1 MVKDYNRDLLW
12 DYLHQLG
19 TATAIFYPPPFI
31 FQNTHSVLFY
41 AKSTNLAL
49 MMIIF
54 IRESKLILKCTHR
67 FSMFLGCQ
75 IHIF

>member
-19 TATAIFYPPPFI
+19 TVTAMFDHAPFTCFI
-31 FQNTHSVLFY
+31 FQNTHSVSFY
-41 AKSTNLAL
+41 SRSSNLAL

-54 IRESKLILKCTHR
+54 IRESNLKCT
-67 FSMFLGCQ
+67 
-75 IHIF
+75 

>member
-19 TATAIFYPPPFI
+19 TATAILTTPLLHVLFSRI
-31 FQNTHSVLFY
+31 HSVLLY
-41 AKSTNLAL
+41 SRSTNLAL

-54 IRESKLILKCTHR
+54 IRESNLKCT
-67 FSMFLGCQ
+67 
-75 IHIF
+75 

>member
-19 TATAIFYPPPFI
+19 TATAIFYPASFY
-31 FQNTHSVLFY
+31 FTEYSVLFY

-54 IRESKLILKCTHR
+54 IRESKSILKCTHR